1 MPAKRSRSTLTG
13 VAAAVAA
20 VVVIGG
26 FALTNAREGDDAVL
40 SAAPSATATDTAD
53 HDGTGTG
60 TGTGAGTDTADG
72 TSTSTGTDTGT
83 SVAVIARQGPDLPGA
98 PVLDRCGSDGRAS
111 VARYDTAA
119 LGDVVLQCGTSA
131 QGYEHIRVRHTRDW
145 QGVLSGHTTQR
156 DWDDAMLTA
165 VRTALTNPQKGL
177 PVDAGDGKVC
187 YAAPVRFDDGS
198 APSPDGFVKVIVS
211 ATTDRVIT
219 AYPTRDSDC

>member
-13 VAAAVAA
+13 IAAAVAA

-40 SAAPSATATDTAD
+40 SAAPSATATAPAGQGSAGGSTDS
-53 HDGTGTG
+53 G
-60 TGTGAGTDTADG
+60 GA
-72 TSTSTGTDTGT
+72 DTGST
-83 SVAVIARQGPDLPGA
+83 ETSSDSSVAVITRNGPDLPGTA
-98 PVLDRCGSDGRAS
+98 VLDRCASDGRAA
-111 VARYDTAA
+111 VTQYATAA
-119 LGDVVLQCGTSA
+119 LGEVVLQCGTSA

-145 QGVLSGHTTQR
+145 QDVLAGHTTQR

-198 APSPDGFVKVIVS
+198 TPSPDGFVKVIVS

>member
-1 MPAKRSRSTLTG
+1 MPPKRSRSTLTG

-26 FALTNAREGDDAVL
+26 FALTNAREGDDTVL
-40 SAAPSATATDTAD
+40 SAAPSATTTDPT
-53 HDGTGTG
+53 DGTGTG
-60 TGTGAGTDTADG
+60 TGTASGTDSG
-72 TSTSTGTDTGT
+72 S
-83 SVAVIARQGPDLPGA
+83 SVAVIARSGPDLPGPA
-98 PVLDRCGSDGRAS
+98 VLDRCGADARAS
-111 VARYDTAA
+111 VAAYDTAA
-119 LGDVVLQCGTSA
+119 LGTVAMQCGTSA

-145 QGVLSGHTTQR
+145 QGVLAGHTTQR

>member
-1 MPAKRSRSTLTG
+1 MPSKRSRSTLTG

-40 SAAPSATATDTAD
+40 SAAPSATATAPAGQGSAGGSTDS
-53 HDGTGTG
+53 G
-60 TGTGAGTDTADG
+60 GA
-72 TSTSTGTDTGT
+72 DTGST
-83 SVAVIARQGPDLPGA
+83 ETSSDSSVAVITRSGPDLPGTA
-98 PVLDRCGSDGRAS
+98 VLDRCASDGRAS
-111 VARYDTAA
+111 VAQYDTAA
-119 LGDVVLQCGTSA
+119 LGEVVLQCGTSA

-145 QGVLSGHTTQR
+145 QDVLAGHTTQR

-198 APSPDGFVKVIVS
+198 TPSPDGFVKVVVS

>member
-26 FALTNAREGDDAVL
+26 FALTNAREGDDTVR
-40 SAAPSATATDTAD
+40 SAAPSATATDPSEP
-53 HDGTGTG
+53 GTG
-60 TGTGAGTDTADG
+60 TGTGAGTG
-72 TSTSTGTDTGT
+72 STDDTGST
-83 SVAVIARQGPDLPGA
+83 DSTVAVIARSGPDLPGA
-98 PVLDRCGSDGRAS
+98 TVLDRCDSDGRAA

-145 QGVLSGHTTQR
+145 QDVLSGHTTQR

-211 ATTDRVIT
+211 ATTERVIT

>member
-13 VAAAVAA
+13 IAAAVAA

-26 FALTNAREGDDAVL
+26 FALTNAREGDDTVH
-40 SAAPSATATDTAD
+40 SAAPSATATDPSEQ
-53 HDGTGTG
+53 GTGTG
-60 TGTGAGTDTADG
+60 TGSG
-72 TSTSTGTDTGT
+72 STGSASGTGT
-83 SVAVIARQGPDLPGA
+83 GSAGSTESTVAVIARSGPDLPGA
-98 PVLDRCGSDGRAS
+98 TVLDRCDSDGRAA

-119 LGDVVLQCGTSA
+119 LGDIVLQCGTSA

-211 ATTDRVIT
+211 ATTERVIT